1 MNCRACRDPYIFC
14 HIFWITLLPLI
25 CPLAG
30 KWFTI
35 SALLDNPQ
43 NPNLGP
49 SESLQEELR
58 PWANCA
64 LAHPHFLQ
72 HLVRAADVVGTSA
85 SGALSLGQ
93 SIKLFPE
100 HRVWWHWQKRQ
111 PILFPYALSFTTEM
125 PHMANVLTCGQHHAG
140 ICLLHQTSMLV
151 HLETNLGERTHSFSA
166 HSAATQRWHKG
177 CPRFK
182 QSQPPSD

>member
-14 HIFWITLLPLI
+14 HIFWITLLPPI

-35 SALLDNPQ
+35 LTLLDNPQ
-43 NPNLGP
+43 NPNLGH
-49 SESLQEELR
+49 SESLQEELC
-58 PWANCA
+58 PWANCV

-93 SIKLFPE
+93 SIKLFVP
-100 HRVWWHWQKRQ
+100 RTQSLV
-111 PILFPYALSFTTEM
+111 ALAEETTH
-125 PHMANVLTCGQHHAG
+125 PLP
-140 ICLLHQTSMLV
+140 ICLVLHHWNATHGQCP
-151 HLETNLGERTHSFSA
+151 HLW
-166 HSAATQRWHKG
+166 AAPCRHM
-177 CPRFK
+177 
-182 QSQPPSD
+182 PPSSD